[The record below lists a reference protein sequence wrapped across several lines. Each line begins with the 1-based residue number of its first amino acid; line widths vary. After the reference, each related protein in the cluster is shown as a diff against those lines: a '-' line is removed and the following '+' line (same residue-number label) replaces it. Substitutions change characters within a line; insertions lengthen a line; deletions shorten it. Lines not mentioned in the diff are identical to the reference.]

1 MPGISSNDQ
10 LINALAN
17 GQTFRS
23 NWGKNFNPTAAAVA
37 NEWHTL
43 FRGAG
48 NPQADAIFNA
58 GTALNFQPVKDTT
71 ANAGTTPHGGAVQAA
86 YYKYLMSGA
95 AVSAAA
101 TVVPG
106 TLALVDV
113 VGFYRLT
120 AVATTTAQATANTLT
135 TLGQSETFT
144 ADASTDVC
152 TYTTTANFPSN
163 ILAGTKVRLTTTT
176 TLPAGLATATDYYV
190 IKASDSTFKLA
201 TSYANALAG
210 TAINITDAGT
220 GTHTVWWLLPRYTN
234 GAGVN
239 AIFFNSNATALGA
252 GTPNLSLGY
261 TNSAQVASRATP
273 TVLPIGKT
281 AATNSH
287 ILYTGATG
295 TGKYNYMTP
304 LQAGDSG
311 IAQIDSIQNSTSYV
325 SGEYSVAMI
334 REIAQFPL
342 STLGLMAEQNF
353 MFGLPS
359 MPRIYDG
366 AALYW
371 LWGSGVATPASSAFS
386 GYLNFVWS

>member
-1 MPGISSNDQ
+1 MPGFSSNDQ

-17 GQTFRS
+17 GQAFRS

-48 NPQADAIFNA
+48 NPAADAIFNA
-58 GTALNFQPVKDTT
+58 GTALTFQAVKDNTT
-71 ANAGTTPHGGAVQAA
+71 SAGTIQHGGNVQAT
-86 YYKYLMSGA
+86 YYKYLLSGS
-95 AVSAAA
+95 AVTAAA
-101 TVVPG
+101 TTVPG

-113 VGFYRLT
+113 IGFYRVT
-120 AVATTTAQATANTLT
+120 AVTTTTAQATTN
-135 TLGQSETFT
+135 TLGQSDTFT
-144 ADASTDVC
+144 ADASTDIC
-152 TYTTTANFPSN
+152 TYTSTANIPSN
-163 ILAGTKVRLTTTT
+163 ILTGTRVRLTTTT
-176 TLPAGLATATDYYV
+176 TLPGGLATATDYYV
-190 IKASDSTFKLA
+190 IKISDTTFKLA
-201 TSYANALAG
+201 TSYANAIAS

-220 GTHTVWWLLPRYTN
+220 GTHTISWLLPRYTN

-261 TNSAQVASRATP
+261 TNSSQATSRATP

-281 AATNSH
+281 AASNSH

-295 TGKYNYMTP
+295 TGKYNYVTP
-304 LQAGDSG
+304 LQGGDAG
-311 IAQIDSIQNSTSYV
+311 IAEINTIQNSTSYV
-325 SGEYSVAMI
+325 SGEYSVALV
-334 REIAQFPL
+334 RELAQFPL
-342 STLGLMAEQNF
+342 STLGLAAEQNF

-359 MPRIYDG
+359 MPRVYDG

-371 LWGSGVATPASSAFS
+371 LYGSGVATPASSGFS
-386 GYLNFVWS
+386 GYLNFVWN

>member
-1 MPGISSNDQ
+1 MPGFSSNDQ
-10 LINALAN
+10 IINALAN
-17 GQTFRS
+17 GQTFRT

-48 NPQADAIFNA
+48 NPAADAIFNT
-58 GTALNFQPVKDTT
+58 GTALTFQAVKDNTT
-71 ANAGTTPHGGAVQAA
+71 SAGAIQHGGSVQPT
-86 YYKYLMSGA
+86 YYKYLLSAA

-113 VGFYRLT
+113 LGFYRVT
-120 AVATTTAQATANTLT
+120 AVTTTTAQATTN
-135 TLGQSETFT
+135 TLGQSDTFT
-144 ADASTDVC
+144 ADAGTDLC
-152 TYTTTANFPSN
+152 TWTSSANIPSN
-163 ILAGTKVRLTTTT
+163 LLTGTRVRLTTTT
-176 TLPAGLATATDYYV
+176 TLPGGLATATDYYF
-190 IKASDSTFKLA
+190 IRMSDTTFELAS
-201 TSYANALAG
+201 SYANALTG
-210 TAINITDAGT
+210 TQINITDAGT
-220 GTHTVWWLLPRYTN
+220 GTHTVTWLLPRYTN

-261 TNSAQVASRATP
+261 TNSVQAASRATP

-281 AATNSH
+281 AASNSH

-295 TGKYNYMTP
+295 TGKYNYAVP
-304 LQAGDSG
+304 LQAGDAG
-311 IAQIDSIQNSTSYV
+311 IAEVNTIQNSTSYV
-325 SGEYSVAMI
+325 SGEYTVALV
-334 REIAQFPL
+334 RELAQIPL

-353 MFGLPS
+353 LFGLPS
-359 MPRIYDG
+359 LPRVYDG

-386 GYLNFVWS
+386 GYLNFVWN